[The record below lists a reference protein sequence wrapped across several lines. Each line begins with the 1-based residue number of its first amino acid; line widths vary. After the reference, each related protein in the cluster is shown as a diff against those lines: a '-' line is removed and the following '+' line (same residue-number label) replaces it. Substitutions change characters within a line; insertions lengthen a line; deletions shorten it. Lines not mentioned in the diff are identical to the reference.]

1 MFIPAE
7 RFRNIRKSAIRR
19 LYESAPAGSVNLGL
33 GEPNFQTPEVVRRA
47 GVRAIEQGHNG
58 YTSNAGLIEL
68 RERIAGYHGQD
79 RPLASGVDS
88 VCVTNGSEEA
98 LFALIMATV
107 GPGDEVLLPDP
118 GYLAYPAIIEIAG
131 ARAVYYPMPAA
142 NGFQFDRGLFTGA
155 ISDRTK
161 LVFVL
166 SPSNPTGRVI
176 AAADLKFI
184 ADSLAG
190 SNALVVADEIYRE
203 LYFDHRPASISKFYD
218 RTVVISGL
226 SKMMSMTGWRLG
238 WAAGPEDVIAQITV
252 MHQYISTCAS
262 VISQK
267 AAIHAFTEEGREAT
281 ARMRDELGNRRRA
294 MLDSIESQLGLP
306 VISGE
311 GAFYV
316 MLDVS
321 RYGRSEAVATA
332 LLVERV
338 ITVPGSAFGPEGE
351 GYLRLS
357 FSTSPE
363 EIEEGIKRIR
373 AGLEDLKP

>member
-7 RFRNIRKSAIRR
+7 RFKNIRKSAIRR
-19 LYESAPAGSVNLGL
+19 LYERAPSGSINLGL

-58 YTSNAGLIEL
+58 YTSNAGLVEL
-68 RERIAGYHGQD
+68 RERIADYHSQD
-79 RPLASGVDS
+79 SALAFGINSI
-88 VCVTNGSEEA
+88 CVTNGSEEA
-98 LFALIMATV
+98 LFALIMAAA

-118 GYLAYPAIIEIAG
+118 GYLAYPAIIEMAG

-142 NGFQFDRGLFTGA
+142 NGFRFDRELFA
-155 ISDRTK
+155 RSISERTK

-176 AAADLKFI
+176 QAADLKFI

-190 SNALVVADEIYRE
+190 SNALVVSDEIYRE
-203 LYFDHRPASISKFYD
+203 LYFDERPASISAFYD
-218 RTVVISGL
+218 KTIIISGL

-238 WAAGPEDVIAQITV
+238 WTAGPEEVIAQVTV

-262 VISQK
+262 AISQK

-281 ARMRDELGNRRRA
+281 AWMRGELRKRRKT

-321 RYGRSEAVATA
+321 RYGASEAVATA
-332 LLVERV
+332 LLDKRV
-338 ITVPGSAFGPEGE
+338 ITVPGSAFGREGE

-357 FSTSPE
+357 FSTGPE
-363 EIEEGIKRIR
+363 EIEEGVRRIQ
-373 AGLEDLKP
+373 AGLGEM